1 MRIFM
6 LVLVACAISCT
17 SKPKEKTSETAKKV
31 ETTKETST
39 QKTSKKTM
47 EKGSIHQFTVKDIS
61 GNDFKLADLKGKKVM
76 IVNTASECGLTPQY
90 EQLQDVYET
99 FKDKNFTIVGF
110 PANNFGA
117 QEPGTNQQIATFCKA
132 NYGVTFPMM
141 EKISV
146 KGNDMHDL
154 YQFLTQKSQNGLED
168 SEVAWNF
175 QKYLINANGE
185 LEKVIAPQTLPN
197 DETVLTWIESKS

>member
-1 MRIFM
+1 MRIFT
-6 LVLVACAISCT
+6 LVLVLCIVSCT
-17 SKPKEKTSETAKKV
+17 SKPKEKVKETASNQV
-31 ETTKETST
+31 TTTKTTPE
-39 QKTSKKTM
+39 KTM
-47 EKGSIHQFTVKDIS
+47 EKGSIHQFTVKDIA
-61 GNDFKLADLKGKKVM
+61 GNDFKLADLKGKKVL

-117 QEPGTNQQIATFCKA
+117 QEPGSDQQIAKFCKA

-141 EKISV
+141 SKISV
-146 KGNDMHDL
+146 KGSDMHEV
-154 YQFLTQKSQNGLED
+154 YQFLTQKSQNGLQN

-175 QKYLINANGE
+175 QKYLINENGE

-197 DETVLTWIESKS
+197 DESIISWIEGK